1 MPEQPEWLQDRVFNT
16 LARFLPLVDPT
27 APKGQLLDLFPR
39 FKDCVEE
46 LLEDTS
52 GPLEEL
58 YTPKCRP
65 LFGRLVH
72 TLLALF
78 GDSKQDKRV
87 RGECCRLLV
96 ELVNSRRDATASS
109 VSVAFVLPGI
119 VTKCT
124 AVIKAEPNS
133 EFTPS
138 ALLLV
143 REVLQSAMNNELAT
157 RLRTSPD
164 LEEGSPVALQ
174 RDERWLQTTGNR
186 ILQALEIIF
195 GQTAAS
201 PLESCRSKLLELVNA
216 AAERCDEVLGE
227 RVHHLRLQLAV
238 RFRNDAWEPIRMSA
252 VEIVAKVAAERPA
265 TFEKQATVSINSGLD
280 DVLKKR
286 PNSLDALRTIAQ
298 FMVAL
303 PPAQLKKLV
312 QKRPKSPNFFRR
324 LRRALLMSVDV
335 EKKKILT
342 REAAIDSENIFVCI
356 PLKKTIREE
365 YLEWICEAMVK
376 CGKEKVFFRC
386 VSNSMRSA
394 GKNAR
399 LPPTLLMS
407 RLCCAM
413 AADRAGFV
421 DGRTEVVIRRAIGRW
436 LKRLDEFVDLEPD
449 PNDSTPSESNSFD
462 HSRGSAEC
470 CALLISLGF
479 AMQTMDPKKRTF
491 QRLLLDVLY
500 AFLQFLPSAN
510 LVCASAAQF
519 ALDKTAKACGQSTED
534 FLGENADRVVFKL
547 AAMSR
552 KLDEH
557 PRAPFALAA
566 LLDRGFGRKM
576 VDDLVNLIPELLN
589 GINTE
594 DKSRVVP
601 CLKAMG
607 SFVRALLVW
616 FPDLKPA
623 PIEAEEDE
631 EEQQPSTSANS
642 STSASSSEGEEEE
655 AEGANWNRLEK
666 LREKFE
672 KLKTKREDPFA
683 AARQVPDDEKRP
695 PPPLI
700 ACVHRILQRIQHLH
714 HSVHPYTRLL
724 LNELLCAGLRFVR
737 HFDDQL
743 LPMIHQNWV
752 PMSISMRRTFGRR
765 SANISAP
772 EKLIV
777 AAELRTVV
785 CMCETSG
792 TFVYRKILEE
802 LDQPLHDYMLET
814 MRASERTS
822 SVYSQT
828 TSFKLQAAALQ
839 CWPSFC
845 ELAAVPQERA
855 RAVFTAYTN
864 DRLQNPELRKLAAKG
879 LERLDRLPPKG

>member
-1 MPEQPEWLQDRVFNT
+1 MPEQPEVGCSTRL
-16 LARFLPLVDPT
+16 LRFLPLVDPT

-39 FKDCVEE
+39 FKDCLEE
-46 LLEDTS
+46 LLEDTLV
-52 GPLEEL
+52 GWKVQL

-78 GDSKQDKRV
+78 GDPKQDKRV
-87 RGECCRLLV
+87 RGECCRLLF
-96 ELVNSRRDATASS
+96 ELVDSRRETTASS
-109 VSVAFVLPGI
+109 ASVAFVLPGI

-143 REVLQSAMNNELAT
+143 REVLQSTLNNELAR
-157 RLRTSPD
+157 RLRSSPD
-164 LEEGSPVALQ
+164 IEEGSPVALQ

-201 PLESCRSKLLELVNA
+201 PLESCRSKLLESMNT
-216 AAERCDEVLGE
+216 AAERCDERLG
-227 RVHHLRLQLAV
+227 RTRPPPSTPTGQ
-238 RFRNDAWEPIRMSA
+238 SA
-252 VEIVAKVAAERPA
+252 IWRSKSSPKWRPNRPA
-265 TFEKQATVSINSGLD
+265 AFEKQAAASIDGALED
-280 DVLKKR
+280 MLKGR
-286 PNSLDALRTIAQ
+286 PNSLDALRTVAQ
-298 FMVAL
+298 FMAAL
-303 PPAQLKKLV
+303 PPAQLKKFV
-312 QKRPKSPNFFRR
+312 EKRPKSPNFFRR

-342 REAAIDSENIFVCI
+342 REAAIDPENIFVCI
-356 PLKKTIREE
+356 PLKETIKEE
-365 YLEWICEAMVK
+365 IRGVDLQAMAKPSSAVSPIR
-376 CGKEKVFFRC
+376 CGRP
-386 VSNSMRSA
+386 
-394 GKNAR
+394 AR
-399 LPPTLLMS
+399 TLAFPPTLLMS

-413 AADRAGFV
+413 AAHRAGFV
-421 DGRTEVVIRRAIGRW
+421 DGKTEVVIRRAVGRW

-449 PNDSTPSESNSFD
+449 PNDSAPS
-462 HSRGSAEC
+462 
-470 CALLISLGF
+470 
-479 AMQTMDPKKRTF
+479 
-491 QRLLLDVLY
+491 
-500 AFLQFLPSAN
+500 
-510 LVCASAAQF
+510 AQF

-594 DKSRVVP
+594 DKKGKMKKRKERTGIGWRN
-601 CLKAMG
+601 CAK
-607 SFVRALLVW
+607 
-616 FPDLKPA
+616 
-623 PIEAEEDE
+623 
-631 EEQQPSTSANS
+631 
-642 STSASSSEGEEEE
+642 
-655 AEGANWNRLEK
+655 
-666 LREKFE
+666 KFE
-672 KLKTKREDPFA
+672 KLKTKRENPFA

-700 ACVHRILQRIQHLH
+700 ACVHRIPPTVPSTLPVGIRSNI
-714 HSVHPYTRLL
+714 STIRSIPYTRLL
-724 LNELLCAGLRFVR
+724 LNDLLCAGLRFVR

-743 LPMIHQNWV
+743 LPMIHQNW
-752 PMSISMRRTFGRR
+752 PTFRR
-765 SANISAP
+765 P

-777 AAELRTVV
+777 AAELRMVV

-792 TFVYRKILEE
+792 SFVYRKILEE

-814 MRASERTS
+814 MRVSERT
-822 SVYSQT
+822 
-828 TSFKLQAAALQ
+828 
-839 CWPSFC
+839 WPSFC

-855 RAVFTAYTN
+855 RAVFTAYAN
-864 DRLQNPELRKLAAKG
+864 DRLQNPELRKLAAEG
-879 LERLDRLPPKG
+879 LERLGGLSSKE